1 MRKRKKIQFLFFL
14 LLTLLFLCLIPAV
27 SYGNGRTE
35 AGTGNTARQTKFMSF
50 PKGTTVKSLRLQL
63 VPQGCGYTLLIR
75 EPDGT
80 ERTKG
85 EIESGDVLTVLDR
98 SGCPVSR
105 FTVKIEGESSP
116 DSSDSSPSE
125 PSSAFES
132 VPASSIFPSKPS
144 NSSSSPKSGPTG
156 SGASSS
162 KSAGTS
168 KAPIEADT
176 YSIFSEPVTMDS
188 IYRQLESEYGENGFL
203 LKVKTA
209 SGAIRNSGSICTGD
223 VLNVYD
229 RSGTLLCKTTAVV
242 LGDLTRCGRCTE
254 RGRDLLY
261 GYLIHKN
268 SLKADAL
275 TAADLNQDGSV
286 DTADLLQLKKELA
299 GSS

>member
-1 MRKRKKIQFLFFL
+1 
-14 LLTLLFLCLIPAV
+14 
-27 SYGNGRTE
+27 
-35 AGTGNTARQTKFMSF
+35 
-50 PKGTTVKSLRLQL
+50 
-63 VPQGCGYTLLIR
+63 
-75 EPDGT
+75 
-80 ERTKG
+80 
-85 EIESGDVLTVLDR
+85 
-98 SGCPVSR
+98 
-105 FTVKIEGESSP
+105 
-116 DSSDSSPSE
+116 
-125 PSSAFES
+125 
-132 VPASSIFPSKPS
+132 
-144 NSSSSPKSGPTG
+144 
-156 SGASSS
+156 
-162 KSAGTS
+162 
-168 KAPIEADT
+168 
-176 YSIFSEPVTMDS
+176 MDS